1 MPSSDDFS
9 LSEASESRRPR
20 IFAFQGVGKYVVR
33 GFLLSKGLESASSDD
48 FLLSKGLESAS
59 SDDFL
64 FSKGLE
70 SASSDDFLFSKGLE
84 RSQADGF

>member
-1 MPSSDDFS
+1 MH
-9 LSEASESRRPR
+9 RPM
-20 IFAFQGVGKYVVR
+20 IFAFQGVGECVVR
-33 GFLLSKGLESASSDD
+33 R

-84 RSQADGF
+84 RSQTDGF